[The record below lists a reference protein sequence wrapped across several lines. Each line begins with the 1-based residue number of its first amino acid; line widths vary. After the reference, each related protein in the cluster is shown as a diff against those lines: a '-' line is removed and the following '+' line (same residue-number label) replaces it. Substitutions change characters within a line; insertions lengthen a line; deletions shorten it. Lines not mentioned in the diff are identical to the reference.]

1 MGVVTVTATSSIEDA
16 VTITDG
22 TGAAATTST
31 GTTAVIII
39 IIADGVFAAFA
50 IVTHCPGDA
59 RMQRCERVAPSR
71 RGRFGQ
77 HGIAEP

>member
-31 GTTAVIII
+31 GTTAAIVII

-71 RGRFGQ
+71 RGRFSR
-77 HGIAEP
+77 H

>member
-1 MGVVTVTATSSIEDA
+1 MGMVTVTATSSIEDA

-39 IIADGVFAAFA
+39 IIADGWSIRCIRYRHPLPGRCAHAAMRTGRA
-50 IVTHCPGDA
+50 VKA
-59 RMQRCERVAPSR
+59 RPVQPALN
-71 RGRFGQ
+71 
-77 HGIAEP
+77 